1 MTHYCAAMLCYLQ
14 ADKQDNTVSAAVM
27 AATVAA
33 LREAGVRNTPIVITS
48 SETKLGRDAMWRYL
62 RLAALGNNS
71 TSSAALEHA
80 YGRDTEATND
90 CDD

>member
-1 MTHYCAAMLCYLQ
+1 MICAHTQ

-33 LREAGVRNTPIVITS
+33 LREAGVRNAPIVITS

-62 RLAALGNNS
+62 RLAALDNNSS

-80 YGRDTEATND
+80 YGRDTEATKD
-90 CDD
+90 YDD